1 MTGYPLRNHQ
11 QHPIPNLN
19 ASHHSFSHH
28 SVAMADMT
36 RTTSAV
42 EGFSVYQPALGS
54 PLQFLPAV
62 GTKELEQLI
71 GAYLPGPGSAQEKR
85 ATISMDFFE
94 HSRQT
99 GENFKYYAVIT
110 PAATPESAYNV
121 SPVMSDLSFYSSPS
135 QASTPAVAPAAKKP
149 RTTSQKPTK
158 ATTSTTDFSHLP
170 GMKILTADGQDVTN
184 SVSRG
189 CKSKEQRDHAHL
201 MRILKACDACKKK
214 KVKCDPSHKK
224 RSASQVESK
233 SEASKPAKKSRKTT
247 ASPPKEHSAVFTPAT
262 ETSFQTDSLGL
273 GSVDF
278 SASMDE
284 TWDQFL
290 TFDDEPVNASIPQD
304 FYGAVPQDFDFFFG
318 MDNSFSPSNSGSSVS
333 SAQPLTPVS
342 SGLLPQAN
350 DFTFSEDNALVFLQ
364 SADNSQEPNLPYLNP
379 AGQLGSNY
387 VDFNLF
393 SPASSF
399 IDEEPQPLK
408 SAPASQAQ
416 SPAGLNEQLPSS
428 TGLARDQQSRF
439 DRPQSQSRS
448 VLSPSGPEQRVP
460 GGGQAAAHAN
470 ELIGSLPYHADN
482 AGHNTA
488 RSVSAVTRPQGLQ
501 TMHSHMTL
509 CGQRVAVQSLSED
522 SGLSRQSSTSVAS
535 ASVLSQGVSPRVI
548 TQDATPVR
556 AGNTHVS
563 SETASPQNKERLS
576 YVATVRNFH
585 YPFPLMNIM
594 LTPEKE
600 NRYLDP
606 GRRRRPD
613 IPDLPDLP
621 DVSTAG
627 AAQSP
632 LASSTAVVASRSGST
647 GSLSPQSYGVSSPAS
662 STSQGGLPS
671 DLSLLGQAPQGLR
684 SSAKRNAGVGLSQV
698 SRVNVEGPCLS
709 DAGSALV
716 CQQRGLGSVNVN
728 AELPLQGL
736 VLSQGLLQHPAPA
749 PKPARLSPSE
759 DSAPLSSPARQLLVA
774 GGNSSEALPSQLAAS
789 GLVSILLSL
798 LMVVVVVTTLHQQR
812 TQKQAQAQNIL
823 AGLPSIPAVFLA
835 LLSKA
840 APVSTVSPQ
849 KRSGGVL
856 GRVRSFLSPVARAV
870 PLLSSCC

>member
-1 MTGYPLRNHQ
+1 MTGYPPKTTNNI
-11 QHPIPNLN
+11 PNPNLN
-19 ASHHSFSHH
+19 PFHQSFSHH
-28 SVAMADMT
+28 SVAMADMS

-99 GENFKYYAVIT
+99 GENFKYYAVVAA
-110 PAATPESAYNV
+110 AATPESTYNV

-135 QASTPAVAPAAKKP
+135 QASTPAVGPAAKKP

-158 ATTSTTDFSHLP
+158 ATASTTDFSHLP

-247 ASPPKEHSAVFTPAT
+247 ASPPKEHSPVFTPAP

-284 TWDQFL
+284 SWDQFL
-290 TFDDEPVNASIPQD
+290 TFNDEPVNASIPQD

-318 MDNSFSPSNSGSSVS
+318 MDNSFSPSTSGSSVS

-416 SPAGLNEQLPSS
+416 SPAGLNEQLPST

-460 GGGQAAAHAN
+460 GGAQAAAHAS
-470 ELIGSLPYHADN
+470 ELIGSLPYHADD

-488 RSVSAVTRPQGLQ
+488 RSVSAVTRLQGLQ
-501 TMHSHMTL
+501 TIHSHMTL
-509 CGQRVAVQSLSED
+509 GGQRVSAQSLSED

-556 AGNTHVS
+556 AGNTRVS
-563 SETASPQNKERLS
+563 SETASPQNKERQS
-576 YVATVRNFH
+576 YAATVRNLHHTF
-585 YPFPLMNIM
+585 PFVIIM

-606 GRRRRPD
+606 GRRRPD

-621 DVSTAG
+621 DVSASG

-647 GSLSPQSYGVSSPAS
+647 GSLSPQSHGVSSPAS

-671 DLSLLGQAPQGLR
+671 DLSLLGHAPQGLR

-736 VLSQGLLQHPAPA
+736 VLSQGLLQHPASA

-774 GGNSSEALPSQLAAS
+774 GGYSTEALPSQLAAS

-835 LLSKA
+835 LLSTA
-840 APVSTVSPQ
+840 APVSTASPQ

-856 GRVRSFLSPVARAV
+856 GRVRSFLSPVARVV

>member
-1 MTGYPLRNHQ
+1 MTGYPTETINDVPHQNLHPFPQYFSNH
-11 QHPIPNLN
+11 P
-19 ASHHSFSHH
+19 
-28 SVAMADMT
+28 VAMADMS

-94 HSRQT
+94 HSRLT
-99 GENFKYYAVIT
+99 GENFKYYAVVT

-149 RTTSQKPTK
+149 RTSSQKPAK

-184 SVSRG
+184 TVSRG

-224 RSASQVESK
+224 RPASQVESK
-233 SEASKPAKKSRKTT
+233 SEAAKPAKKSRKTT
-247 ASPPKEHSAVFTPAT
+247 ESSPKEHSTAFTPTPEA
-262 ETSFQTDSLGL
+262 SFQVDSIGL

-284 TWDQFL
+284 SWDQFL
-290 TFDDEPVNASIPQD
+290 TFNDEPVNASIPQD

-318 MDNSFSPSNSGSSVS
+318 MDNSFSPSTSGSSVS

-350 DFTFSEDNALVFLQ
+350 DFTFNEDNALVFLQ
-364 SADNSQEPNLPYLNP
+364 SADNSQEPTLPYLNP
-379 AGQLGSNY
+379 AGQLGGNY

-408 SAPASQAQ
+408 SAPASQVQ
-416 SPAGLNEQLPSS
+416 SPAGLSEQPPPS

-439 DRPQSQSRS
+439 DRHQLQSRPA
-448 VLSPSGPEQRVP
+448 LSPGGSEPGVP
-460 GGGQAAAHAN
+460 GGGQAAVHAN

-488 RSVSAVTRPQGLQ
+488 RSVNAVTRLQGLQ
-501 TMHSHMTL
+501 TTHSHMTL
-509 CGQRVAVQSLSED
+509 GCQQVPVESLSED
-522 SGLSRQSSTSVAS
+522 SSLSRQQSLSVAS
-535 ASVLSQGVSPRVI
+535 ASVLSQGVSLRAI
-548 TQDATPVR
+548 SQDATAVR
-556 AGNTHVS
+556 AGNAHVS
-563 SETASPQNKERLS
+563 SQTVSP
-576 YVATVRNFH
+576 TVRNPC
-585 YPFPLMNIM
+585 YPSPFMTIM
-594 LTPEKE
+594 LTSEKE

-606 GRRRRPD
+606 GRRRR
-613 IPDLPDLP
+613 DLPDLP

-627 AAQSP
+627 AAQSSLESP
-632 LASSTAVVASRSGST
+632 TAVVAPRLGGT
-647 GSLSPQSYGVSSPAS
+647 VSLSPQSNGISSPAS

-671 DLSLLGQAPQGLR
+671 DLSLLGYASRELR
-684 SSAKRNAGVGLSQV
+684 SSGHRNAGVGLSQV
-698 SRVNVEGPCLS
+698 SRVSVEGSCLPDS
-709 DAGSALV
+709 SSALV
-716 CQQRGLGSVNVN
+716 CQQRGLGSANVN

-736 VLSQGLLQHPAPA
+736 VLSQGLLQRPAPA
-749 PKPARLSPSE
+749 PKPARLSSSE
-759 DSAPLSSPARQLLVA
+759 NSAPLSSPARQLLVA
-774 GGNSSEALPSQLAAS
+774 GGSSSEALPSQLAAS

-798 LMVVVVVTTLHQQR
+798 LMVVVVVTTLHQKR
-812 TQKQAQAQNIL
+812 TQKQAQAQDIL
-823 AGLPSIPAVFLA
+823 AGLPSIPAVFFA
-835 LLSKA
+835 LLSTA
-840 APVSTVSPQ
+840 APISTSSPR

-856 GRVRSFLSPVARAV
+856 GSVRSFFSPVARV
-870 PLLSSCC
+870 IPLLSSCC

>member
-1 MTGYPLRNHQ
+1 MTGYPTENTNNVPHHNL
-11 QHPIPNLN
+11 HPFPLC
-19 ASHHSFSHH
+19 FSHRP
-28 SVAMADMT
+28 VAMADMS
-36 RTTSAV
+36 RTASAV

-99 GENFKYYAVIT
+99 GENFKYYAVVT

-149 RTTSQKPTK
+149 RTASQKPAK
-158 ATTSTTDFSHLP
+158 TTTTDFSHLP

-224 RSASQVESK
+224 RAASQVESK
-233 SEASKPAKKSRKTT
+233 SEAAKPAKKSRKTT
-247 ASPPKEHSAVFTPAT
+247 ASSPKEHSAVFTPAP
-262 ETSFQTDSLGL
+262 EASFQTDSLGL
-273 GSVDF
+273 SSVDF

-284 TWDQFL
+284 SWDQFL
-290 TFDDEPVNASIPQD
+290 TFNDEPVNAPIPQD

-318 MDNSFSPSNSGSSVS
+318 MDNSFSPSMSGSSVS

-350 DFTFSEDNALVFLQ
+350 DFTFSEDNSLVFLQ

-379 AGQLGSNY
+379 AGQTGSNY

-399 IDEEPQPLK
+399 IDEEPQSLK
-408 SAPASQAQ
+408 SAPASQVQ
-416 SPAGLNEQLPSS
+416 SPAGLNEQLQSN
-428 TGLARDQQSRF
+428 TGLAHDQQSRF

-448 VLSPSGPEQRVP
+448 ALSPSGPEQRVP
-460 GGGQAAAHAN
+460 GGGQAAGYAS
-470 ELIGSLPYHADN
+470 ELIGSLPYHAED

-488 RSVSAVTRPQGLQ
+488 RSVAAVTRLQGLQ
-501 TMHSHMTL
+501 TIHSHMTL
-509 CGQRVAVQSLSED
+509 GCPQVPVESLSED
-522 SGLSRQSSTSVAS
+522 SGLSRQSSPSVAS
-535 ASVLSQGVSPRVI
+535 ASVLPQGVSLRV
-548 TQDATPVR
+548 TSRDATPVR
-556 AGNTHVS
+556 AGTAQES
-563 SETASPQNKERLS
+563 SQIS
-576 YVATVRNFH
+576 TVWNPRG
-585 YPFPLMNIM
+585 PFPFMTIM
-594 LTPEKE
+594 LTSEKE

-606 GRRRRPD
+606 GRRRQ
-613 IPDLPDLP
+613 DLPDLP
-621 DVSTAG
+621 DLSTSD

-632 LASSTAVVASRSGST
+632 LASSISVGTSRSGSA
-647 GSLSPQSYGVSSPAS
+647 GNLSPQPGGISSPAS

-671 DLSLLGQAPQGLR
+671 RLSVLGHAPQGLR
-684 SSAKRNAGVGLSQV
+684 SSGNGNAAIGLGQV
-698 SRVNVEGPCLS
+698 SHVSVEDPCLS
-709 DAGSALV
+709 DPGSALV
-716 CQQRGLGSVNVN
+716 CQQRGLGSANVN

-736 VLSQGLLQHPAPA
+736 VLSQGLPQHPASA

-774 GGNSSEALPSQLAAS
+774 GGSSSEVLPSQLAAS

-835 LLSKA
+835 LLSTA
-840 APVSTVSPQ
+840 APVSAASPR

-856 GRVRSFLSPVARAV
+856 GRVRSFFSPVARVV
-870 PLLSSCC
+870 PMLSSCC

>member
-1 MTGYPLRNHQ
+1 MTGYPTETTNNVPHHNL
-11 QHPIPNLN
+11 HPFPLCFG
-19 ASHHSFSHH
+19 HRP
-28 SVAMADMT
+28 VAMADMS

-99 GENFKYYAVIT
+99 GENFKYYAVVT

-149 RTTSQKPTK
+149 RTASQKPAKT
-158 ATTSTTDFSHLP
+158 ATTTTDFSHLP

-233 SEASKPAKKSRKTT
+233 SEAAKPAKKSRKTT
-247 ASPPKEHSAVFTPAT
+247 ASSPKEHSAVFTPAP
-262 ETSFQTDSLGL
+262 EPSLQADSLGL
-273 GSVDF
+273 SSVDF

-284 TWDQFL
+284 SWDQFL
-290 TFDDEPVNASIPQD
+290 TFNDEPVDAPIPQD

-318 MDNSFSPSNSGSSVS
+318 MDNSFSPSMSGSSVS

-342 SGLLPQAN
+342 SGLLTQAN

-364 SADNSQEPNLPYLNP
+364 SADNSQEPSLPYLNP
-379 AGQLGSNY
+379 AGQIGSNY

-393 SPASSF
+393 SPATSF
-399 IDEEPQPLK
+399 IDEEPQSLK
-408 SAPASQAQ
+408 SAPASQVQ
-416 SPAGLNEQLPSS
+416 SPASLDEQRPSS

-448 VLSPSGPEQRVP
+448 ALSPSGPEQRVP
-460 GGGQAAAHAN
+460 GGGQAAGHAS
-470 ELIGSLPYHADN
+470 ELIGSLPFHADD

-488 RSVSAVTRPQGLQ
+488 RSVGAVTRLQGLQ
-501 TMHSHMTL
+501 TIHSHTTL
-509 CGQRVAVQSLSED
+509 GCQQTPVESLSDD
-522 SGLSRQSSTSVAS
+522 SGLSRQSSSSVAS
-535 ASVLSQGVSPRVI
+535 APVLSQGVCLRVVSR
-548 TQDATPVR
+548 DATPVR
-556 AGNTHVS
+556 AGTAQES
-563 SETASPQNKERLS
+563 SISH
-576 YVATVRNFH
+576 TVWTPH
-585 YPFPLMNIM
+585 CPFPFTTIM
-594 LTPEKE
+594 LTSEKE

-606 GRRRRPD
+606 GRRRQDVPD
-613 IPDLPDLP
+613 VPDLPTTD
-621 DVSTAG
+621 

-632 LASSTAVVASRSGST
+632 LASSISVVASRSGGA
-647 GSLSPQSYGVSSPAS
+647 GSLSPQPGGISSPAS

-671 DLSLLGQAPQGLR
+671 GLSLLGHAPQGLR
-684 SSAKRNAGVGLSQV
+684 SSANGNAAIGLSQV
-698 SRVNVEGPCLS
+698 SRVSVEGPCLS
-709 DAGSALV
+709 DSGSALV
-716 CQQRGLGSVNVN
+716 CQQRGLGSANVN

-736 VLSQGLLQHPAPA
+736 VLSQGLLQHPPPA
-749 PKPARLSPSE
+749 LKPARLSPSE

-774 GGNSSEALPSQLAAS
+774 GGSSSGVLPSQLAAS

-812 TQKQAQAQNIL
+812 TQKQAQAKDIL

-835 LLSKA
+835 LLSTA
-840 APVSTVSPQ
+840 APVSTASPR

-856 GRVRSFLSPVARAV
+856 GRVRSFLSPIARVV

>member
-1 MTGYPLRNHQ
+1 
-11 QHPIPNLN
+11 
-19 ASHHSFSHH
+19 
-28 SVAMADMT
+28 MADMS
-36 RTTSAV
+36 RTASAV

-62 GTKELEQLI
+62 GTKELEHLI

-99 GENFKYYAVIT
+99 GENFKYYAVVT

-149 RTTSQKPTK
+149 RTASQKPAK
-158 ATTSTTDFSHLP
+158 ATTTTTDFSHLP

-224 RSASQVESK
+224 RLASQVESK
-233 SEASKPAKKSRKTT
+233 SEAAKPAKKSRKTT
-247 ASPPKEHSAVFTPAT
+247 VSSPTEHSAVFTPAP
-262 ETSFQTDSLGL
+262 EASFQTDSLGL
-273 GSVDF
+273 SSVDF

-284 TWDQFL
+284 SWDQFL
-290 TFDDEPVNASIPQD
+290 TFNDEPVNAPIPQD

-318 MDNSFSPSNSGSSVS
+318 MDNSFSPSMSGSSVS

-342 SGLLPQAN
+342 SGLLTQAN
-350 DFTFSEDNALVFLQ
+350 DFTFNEDNALVFLQ

-379 AGQLGSNY
+379 AGQIGSNY

-393 SPASSF
+393 SPTSSF
-399 IDEEPQPLK
+399 IDEEPQSLK

-416 SPAGLNEQLPSS
+416 SPAGLDEQLPSS
-428 TGLARDQQSRF
+428 TGLAHDQQSRF

-448 VLSPSGPEQRVP
+448 TLSPSGPEQRVP
-460 GGGQAAAHAN
+460 GGGQAAGRAN
-470 ELIGSLPYHADN
+470 ELIGSLPYHADD
-482 AGHNTA
+482 AGHSTA
-488 RSVSAVTRPQGLQ
+488 RSASAVTRLQGLQ
-501 TMHSHMTL
+501 TIHTHTTL
-509 CGQRVAVQSLSED
+509 GCHQAPVESLSAD
-522 SGLSRQSSTSVAS
+522 SGLSRQSSSVAS
-535 ASVLSQGVSPRVI
+535 APVLSQGVSLREI
-548 TQDATPVR
+548 SRDTTPVH
-556 AGNTHVS
+556 AGNGH
-563 SETASPQNKERLS
+563 KERS
-576 YVATVRNFH
+576 QTATTVRNPH
-585 YPFPLMNIM
+585 YPFPSMAIM
-594 LTPEKE
+594 LTFEKE

-606 GRRRRPD
+606 GRRRED
-613 IPDLPDLP
+613 VPDLPDL
-621 DVSTAG
+621 STTD

-632 LASSTAVVASRSGST
+632 LASSISVIASRSGST
-647 GSLSPQSYGVSSPAS
+647 GSLSPQPGGISSPAS

-671 DLSLLGQAPQGLR
+671 GLSLHGHAPQGLR
-684 SSAKRNAGVGLSQV
+684 SSANGNAASGLRQL
-698 SRVNVEGPCLS
+698 SRVSVEGPCLS
-709 DAGSALV
+709 DSGSALV
-716 CQQRGLGSVNVN
+716 CQQRGLGSANVN

-736 VLSQGLLQHPAPA
+736 VLSQGLPQHPSPA

-774 GGNSSEALPSQLAAS
+774 GGSSSEVLPSQLAAS

-835 LLSKA
+835 ILSTA
-840 APVSTVSPQ
+840 APVSTASPR
-849 KRSGGVL
+849 KRSGGIL
-856 GRVRSFLSPVARAV
+856 GRVRSFLSPVARVV

>member
-1 MTGYPLRNHQ
+1 MTGYPSENTNNIPHQ
-11 QHPIPNLN
+11 NLQPFPPC
-19 ASHHSFSHH
+19 FSHH
-28 SVAMADMT
+28 PVAMADMS

-99 GENFKYYAVIT
+99 GENFKYYAVLT

-135 QASTPAVAPAAKKP
+135 QASTPAVAPAAQKA
-149 RTTSQKPTK
+149 RTASQKPK
-158 ATTSTTDFSHLP
+158 ATTSSTDFSHLP

-224 RSASQVESK
+224 RAASQVESK
-233 SEASKPAKKSRKTT
+233 SEAAKPAKKSRKTT
-247 ASPPKEHSAVFTPAT
+247 ASSPKDNSAVFTPAP
-262 ETSFQTDSLGL
+262 EASFQVDSLGL
-273 GSVDF
+273 GSSVDF

-284 TWDQFL
+284 SWDQFL
-290 TFDDEPVNASIPQD
+290 TFNDEPVNASIPQD

-318 MDNSFSPSNSGSSVS
+318 MDNSFSPSMSGSSVS

-342 SGLLPQAN
+342 SGLLPQAH
-350 DFTFSEDNALVFLQ
+350 DFTFNEDNALVFLH

-379 AGQLGSNY
+379 AGQTGSNY

-399 IDEEPQPLK
+399 IDEEPQSLK
-408 SAPASQAQ
+408 SAPTSQVQ
-416 SPAGLNEQLPSS
+416 SPAGLNEQLSSS

-439 DRPQSQSRS
+439 DRHQSQSRTA
-448 VLSPSGPEQRVP
+448 LSPSGPEQGVP
-460 GGGQAAAHAN
+460 GGGQAAVHAS
-470 ELIGSLPYHADN
+470 ELNGSLPYHADD

-488 RSVSAVTRPQGLQ
+488 RSVSAVTRLQGLQ
-501 TMHSHMTL
+501 TVRSHTAL
-509 CGQRVAVQSLSED
+509 GSPQLPAESFSEA
-522 SGLSRQSSTSVAS
+522 SGLSRQSSSIAT
-535 ASVLSQGVSPRVI
+535 ASVLSQGVSLREI
-548 TQDATPVR
+548 SRDATSVR
-556 AGNTHVS
+556 AGNAHVS
-563 SETASPQNKERLS
+563 SQTVSP
-576 YVATVRNFH
+576 TVRNPCHPVHF
-585 YPFPLMNIM
+585 MTIM
-594 LTPEKE
+594 LTFEKE

-606 GRRRRPD
+606 GRGCSTL
-613 IPDLPDLP
+613 PDLPDL
-621 DVSTAG
+621 STTV

-632 LASSTAVVASRSGST
+632 LASSAAVVASRSGST
-647 GSLSPQSYGVSSPAS
+647 GSLSPRPGGISSPAS
-662 STSQGGLPS
+662 SASQGGLPS
-671 DLSLLGQAPQGLR
+671 GLSVLGHAPQGPE
-684 SSAKRNAGVGLSQV
+684 SSANSNAAVGLSRAKGV
-698 SRVNVEGPCLS
+698 GVEGSRFS
-709 DAGSALV
+709 DPGSALV
-716 CQQRGLGSVNVN
+716 CQQRGLGSANVN

-736 VLSQGLLQHPAPA
+736 VLSQGLLQHPVSA
-749 PKPARLSPSE
+749 PKPARLPPSE

-774 GGNSSEALPSQLAAS
+774 GSYSSEALPSQLAAS

-812 TQKQAQAQNIL
+812 TQKQAQAQDIL
-823 AGLPSIPAVFLA
+823 AGLPSIPAAFLA
-835 LLSKA
+835 LLSTA
-840 APVSTVSPQ
+840 APVSTAFPR

-856 GRVRSFLSPVARAV
+856 GRVRSSLSPVARV
-870 PLLSSCC
+870 LPLLSSCC

>member
-1 MTGYPLRNHQ
+1 MTGYTTENINNVPHQ
-11 QHPIPNLN
+11 NLHPFPQC
-19 ASHHSFSHH
+19 FSHH
-28 SVAMADMT
+28 PVAMADMS

-94 HSRQT
+94 HSRLT
-99 GENFKYYAVIT
+99 GENFKYYAVVT

-135 QASTPAVAPAAKKP
+135 QASTPAVGPAAKKP
-149 RTTSQKPTK
+149 RTASQKPAK

-184 SVSRG
+184 TVSRG

-224 RSASQVESK
+224 RPASQVESK
-233 SEASKPAKKSRKTT
+233 SEAAKPAKKSRKTT
-247 ASPPKEHSAVFTPAT
+247 EYSPKEHSAAFTPAP
-262 ETSFQTDSLGL
+262 EASFQVDSIGL

-284 TWDQFL
+284 SWDQFL
-290 TFDDEPVNASIPQD
+290 TFNDEPVNASIPQD

-318 MDNSFSPSNSGSSVS
+318 MDNSFSPSTSGSSVS

-350 DFTFSEDNALVFLQ
+350 DSTFNEDNALVFLQ
-364 SADNSQEPNLPYLNP
+364 NADNSQEPNLPYLNP

-408 SAPASQAQ
+408 SAPASQIQ
-416 SPAGLNEQLPSS
+416 SPAGLSEQPPPS

-439 DRPQSQSRS
+439 DRHQLQSRPA
-448 VLSPSGPEQRVP
+448 LSPGGSDPGVP
-460 GGGQAAAHAN
+460 GGGQAAVHAN

-488 RSVSAVTRPQGLQ
+488 RSVNAVTRLHGLQ
-501 TMHSHMTL
+501 TTHSHMTL
-509 CGQRVAVQSLSED
+509 GCQQVPVESLSEN
-522 SGLSRQSSTSVAS
+522 SGLSRQPSPSVAS
-535 ASVLSQGVSPRVI
+535 ASVLSQGVSLRAI
-548 TQDATPVR
+548 SQDATAVR
-556 AGNTHVS
+556 AGNAHES
-563 SETASPQNKERLS
+563 SQTVNVWNPYYASPFM
-576 YVATVRNFH
+576 T
-585 YPFPLMNIM
+585 IM
-594 LTPEKE
+594 LTSEKE

-606 GRRRRPD
+606 GRRR
-613 IPDLPDLP
+613 PDLPDLP
-621 DVSTAG
+621 DVSTAR

-632 LASSTAVVASRSGST
+632 LASPTAVVAPRSGGT
-647 GSLSPQSYGVSSPAS
+647 VSLSPQSNGISSPAG

-671 DLSLLGQAPQGLR
+671 DLSLLGHASRGLR
-684 SSAKRNAGVGLSQV
+684 SSGHRNAGVGLSQV
-698 SRVNVEGPCLS
+698 SRVSVEGSCLS
-709 DAGSALV
+709 DSSSALV
-716 CQQRGLGSVNVN
+716 CQQRGLGSANVN
-728 AELPLQGL
+728 AELPVHGL
-736 VLSQGLLQHPAPA
+736 VLSQGLLQRPAPA
-749 PKPARLSPSE
+749 SKPACLSPSE

-774 GGNSSEALPSQLAAS
+774 GGSSLEALPSQLAAS

-798 LMVVVVVTTLHQQR
+798 LMVVVVVTTLHQKR
-812 TQKQAQAQNIL
+812 TQKQAQAQDIL
-823 AGLPSIPAVFLA
+823 AGLPSIPAVFFA
-835 LLSKA
+835 LLSTA
-840 APVSTVSPQ
+840 APVSTASSR

-856 GRVRSFLSPVARAV
+856 GSVSSFFSPVARV
-870 PLLSSCC
+870 IPLLSSCC

>member
-1 MTGYPLRNHQ
+1 MTGYPTEITNNVPSQNL
-11 QHPIPNLN
+11 HPFPLC
-19 ASHHSFSHH
+19 FSRRP
-28 SVAMADMT
+28 VAMADMS
-36 RTTSAV
+36 RTASAV
-42 EGFSVYQPALGS
+42 GGFSVYQPALGS

-149 RTTSQKPTK
+149 RTASQKPAK
-158 ATTSTTDFSHLP
+158 TTTTTDFSHLP

-224 RSASQVESK
+224 RQASQVESK
-233 SEASKPAKKSRKTT
+233 SEEAKPAKKSRKTT
-247 ASPPKEHSAVFTPAT
+247 TSSPKEHSTAFTPAP
-262 ETSFQTDSLGL
+262 EASFQADSIGL
-273 GSVDF
+273 SSVDF

-284 TWDQFL
+284 SWDQFL
-290 TFDDEPVNASIPQD
+290 TFNDEPVNASIPQD

-318 MDNSFSPSNSGSSVS
+318 MDNSFSPSMSGSSVS

-342 SGLLPQAN
+342 SGLLTQAN
-350 DFTFSEDNALVFLQ
+350 DFTFNDDNALVFLQ
-364 SADNSQEPNLPYLNP
+364 SADHSQEPNLPYLNP
-379 AGQLGSNY
+379 AGQIGSNY

-399 IDEEPQPLK
+399 IDEEPQSLK
-408 SAPASQAQ
+408 SAPASQVQ

-428 TGLARDQQSRF
+428 TGLARDQQSGF

-448 VLSPSGPEQRVP
+448 SLSPSGPEQRVP
-460 GGGQAAAHAN
+460 GGGQAAGHAS
-470 ELIGSLPYHADN
+470 ELIGSLPYHADD
-482 AGHNTA
+482 AGHSAT
-488 RSVSAVTRPQGLQ
+488 RSASAVTRLQGLQ
-501 TMHSHMTL
+501 TIHSHMTL
-509 CGQRVAVQSLSED
+509 GCQQTPVESLSDD
-522 SGLSRQSSTSVAS
+522 SGLSRQSSSSVAS
-535 ASVLSQGVSPRVI
+535 APVISQGVSLRVI
-548 TQDATPVR
+548 SRDATPVR
-556 AGNTHVS
+556 AGNVQVT
-563 SETASPQNKERLS
+563 SETASPT
-576 YVATVRNFH
+576 TVRSPRYHF
-585 YPFPLMNIM
+585 PFMIIM
-594 LTPEKE
+594 LTSEKE

-606 GRRRRPD
+606 GRRRQ
-613 IPDLPDLP
+613 DLPDLP
-621 DVSTAG
+621 DLSTTN

-632 LASSTAVVASRSGST
+632 LASSISVVASRSGSA
-647 GSLSPQSYGVSSPAS
+647 GSLSPQPGAIAS
-662 STSQGGLPS
+662 SASSSSQGGLS
-671 DLSLLGQAPQGLR
+671 SGLSLLGHAPQGLR
-684 SSAKRNAGVGLSQV
+684 SSANGNAAIRLRKV
-698 SRVNVEGPCLS
+698 SRVSVESSCLS
-709 DAGSALV
+709 DSGSALV
-716 CQQRGLGSVNVN
+716 CQQRGLGSANVN

-736 VLSQGLLQHPAPA
+736 VLSQGLPQHPAPA

-774 GGNSSEALPSQLAAS
+774 GGSSSEVLPSQLAAS

-812 TQKQAQAQNIL
+812 TQKQAQAQNVL

-835 LLSKA
+835 LLSTA
-840 APVSTVSPQ
+840 APVSTASPR

-856 GRVRSFLSPVARAV
+856 GRVRSFLSPVARVV

>member
-1 MTGYPLRNHQ
+1 MTGYPTETTNNVPHQ
-11 QHPIPNLN
+11 NLHPFPLC
-19 ASHHSFSHH
+19 FSRRP
-28 SVAMADMT
+28 VAMADMS
-36 RTTSAV
+36 RTASAV

-99 GENFKYYAVIT
+99 GENFKYYAVVT

-149 RTTSQKPTK
+149 RTASQKPAK
-158 ATTSTTDFSHLP
+158 TTTTTTTDFSHLP

-224 RSASQVESK
+224 RLASQVESK
-233 SEASKPAKKSRKTT
+233 FEAAKPAKKSRKPT
-247 ASPPKEHSAVFTPAT
+247 ASPPTEHSAVFTPAP
-262 ETSFQTDSLGL
+262 EASFQTDSLGL
-273 GSVDF
+273 SSVDF

-284 TWDQFL
+284 SWDQFL
-290 TFDDEPVNASIPQD
+290 TFNDEPVNAPIPQD

-318 MDNSFSPSNSGSSVS
+318 MDSSFSPSTSGSSVS

-342 SGLLPQAN
+342 SGLLTQAN
-350 DFTFSEDNALVFLQ
+350 DFTFNEDNSLAFLH

-379 AGQLGSNY
+379 AGQIGSNY

-399 IDEEPQPLK
+399 IDEEPQSLK
-408 SAPASQAQ
+408 SAPASQVQ
-416 SPAGLNEQLPSS
+416 SPIGLNTQLPSS

-439 DRPQSQSRS
+439 DQPQSQSRS
-448 VLSPSGPEQRVP
+448 TLSPSGPEQRVS
-460 GGGQAAAHAN
+460 GGGQAAGHAS
-470 ELIGSLPYHADN
+470 ELIGSLPYHADD
-482 AGHNTA
+482 AG
-488 RSVSAVTRPQGLQ
+488 RSTTRSASAVTRLQGLQ
-501 TMHSHMTL
+501 TIHSHTAL
-509 CGQRVAVQSLSED
+509 GCQQVPVESLSED
-522 SGLSRQSSTSVAS
+522 SGLSRQSSSSVAS
-535 ASVLSQGVSPRVI
+535 APVLSQGVSLREI
-548 TQDATPVR
+548 SWDTTPVR
-556 AGNTHVS
+556 AGNAQVT
-563 SETASPQNKERLS
+563 SETASP
-576 YVATVRNFH
+576 T
-585 YPFPLMNIM
+585 
-594 LTPEKE
+594 TE

-606 GRRRRPD
+606 GRRRQ
-613 IPDLPDLP
+613 DLPDLP
-621 DVSTAG
+621 DLSTTN

-632 LASSTAVVASRSGST
+632 LASSISVVASSSGSA
-647 GSLSPQSYGVSSPAS
+647 GRLSPQPGGISSSAS

-671 DLSLLGQAPQGLR
+671 GLSLLGHAPQGLR
-684 SSAKRNAGVGLSQV
+684 SSANGNAVIRLRKV
-698 SRVNVEGPCLS
+698 SHVSVEGPCLS
-709 DAGSALV
+709 DSGSALV
-716 CQQRGLGSVNVN
+716 CQQRGLGPANVN

-736 VLSQGLLQHPAPA
+736 VLSQGLPQHPAPA

-774 GGNSSEALPSQLAAS
+774 GGSSSEVLPSQLAAS

-812 TQKQAQAQNIL
+812 TQKQAQAQNVL

-835 LLSKA
+835 LLSTA
-840 APVSTVSPQ
+840 APVSTASPR

-856 GRVRSFLSPVARAV
+856 GRVRSLLSPVARVV
-870 PLLSSCC
+870 PLLSCCC

>member
-1 MTGYPLRNHQ
+1 MTGYPTETTNNVPHYNL
-11 QHPIPNLN
+11 HPFPLCFG
-19 ASHHSFSHH
+19 HRP
-28 SVAMADMT
+28 VAMADMS

-99 GENFKYYAVIT
+99 GENFKYYAVVT

-149 RTTSQKPTK
+149 RTASQKPAKT
-158 ATTSTTDFSHLP
+158 ATTTTDFSHLP

-224 RSASQVESK
+224 RPASQVESK
-233 SEASKPAKKSRKTT
+233 SEAAKPAKKSRKTT
-247 ASPPKEHSAVFTPAT
+247 ASSPKEHSAVFTPAP
-262 ETSFQTDSLGL
+262 EPSFQADSLGL
-273 GSVDF
+273 SSVDF

-284 TWDQFL
+284 SWDQFL
-290 TFDDEPVNASIPQD
+290 TFNDEPVNAPIPQD

-318 MDNSFSPSNSGSSVS
+318 MDNSFSPSMSGSSVS

-342 SGLLPQAN
+342 SGLLTQAN

-364 SADNSQEPNLPYLNP
+364 SADNSQEPSLPYLNP
-379 AGQLGSNY
+379 AGQIGSNY

-393 SPASSF
+393 SPATSF
-399 IDEEPQPLK
+399 IDEEPQSLK
-408 SAPASQAQ
+408 SAPASQVQ
-416 SPAGLNEQLPSS
+416 SPAGLDEQRPSS

-448 VLSPSGPEQRVP
+448 ALSPSGPEQRVP
-460 GGGQAAAHAN
+460 GGSQAAGHAI
-470 ELIGSLPYHADN
+470 ELIGSLPYHADD

-488 RSVSAVTRPQGLQ
+488 RSVGAVTRLQGLQ
-501 TMHSHMTL
+501 TIHSHTTL
-509 CGQRVAVQSLSED
+509 GCQQVPVESLSDD
-522 SGLSRQSSTSVAS
+522 SGLSRQSSSSVAS
-535 ASVLSQGVSPRVI
+535 ASVLSQGVSLRVI
-548 TQDATPVR
+548 SRDATPVR
-556 AGNTHVS
+556 AGITQESSVS
-563 SETASPQNKERLS
+563 H
-576 YVATVRNFH
+576 TVWNP
-585 YPFPLMNIM
+585 YCPFPFMTIM
-594 LTPEKE
+594 LTSEKE

-606 GRRRRPD
+606 GRRRQD
-613 IPDLPDLP
+613 VP
-621 DVSTAG
+621 DVPDRPTTD

-632 LASSTAVVASRSGST
+632 LAPSISVVASRSGGA
-647 GSLSPQSYGVSSPAS
+647 GSLSPQPGGISSPAS

-671 DLSLLGQAPQGLR
+671 GLSLLGHAPQGLR
-684 SSAKRNAGVGLSQV
+684 SSANRNAAIGISQV
-698 SRVNVEGPCLS
+698 SHVSVEGPCLS
-709 DAGSALV
+709 DSGSALV
-716 CQQRGLGSVNVN
+716 CQQRGLGSANVN

-736 VLSQGLLQHPAPA
+736 VLSQGLLQHPPPA
-749 PKPARLSPSE
+749 PKPARLPPSE

-774 GGNSSEALPSQLAAS
+774 GGSSSEVLPSQLAAS

-812 TQKQAQAQNIL
+812 TQKQAQAQDIL
-823 AGLPSIPAVFLA
+823 AGLPSIPAAFLA
-835 LLSKA
+835 LLSMA
-840 APVSTVSPQ
+840 APVSTASQ
-849 KRSGGVL
+849 RKRSGGVL
-856 GRVRSFLSPVARAV
+856 GRVRSFLSPVARVV